1 MENKTNPYSNLNRP
15 IIIAQYDNH
24 WPSMF
29 IHEMNRLLS
38 AFLES
43 IVIEHVGS
51 TSIHGMSA
59 KPTVD
64 LALGIPCFREAPEYI
79 QGLQALGYQ
88 YQSALVEVM
97 PNRRFLWA
105 GTPQDHLFHIHLVE
119 HMGADWCDLIDFR
132 DYLRAN
138 QTQAA
143 AYEAVKRKLAET
155 CGSNIGAYVRGK
167 ATIYQSI
174 LAEARRKPT

>member
-1 MENKTNPYSNLNRP
+1 MENKTNPYSNLNRL
-15 IIIAQYDNH
+15 IIIAQYDNR

-29 IHEMNRLLS
+29 MHEKNRLMS
-38 AFLES
+38 ALHGC

-51 TSIHGMSA
+51 TSIQGMSA

-64 LALGIPCFREAPEYI
+64 LALGIPSFREAPEYI
-79 QGLQALGYQ
+79 QGLQVLGYQ
-88 YQSALVEVM
+88 YHSALEDVM

-119 HMGADWCDLIDFR
+119 HMRVDWLDLIYFR
-132 DYLRAN
+132 DYLRIN

-143 AYEAVKRKLAET
+143 AYEAVKRKLAAS
-155 CGSNIGAYVRGK
+155 CGSDIGAYAHEK
-167 ATIYQSI
+167 TAIYQTI
-174 LAEARRKPT
+174 LAEARRDIA